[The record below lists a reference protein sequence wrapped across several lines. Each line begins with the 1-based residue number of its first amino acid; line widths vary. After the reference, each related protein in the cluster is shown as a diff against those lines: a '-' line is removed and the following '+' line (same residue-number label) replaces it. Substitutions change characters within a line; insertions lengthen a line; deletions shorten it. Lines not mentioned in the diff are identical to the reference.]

1 MKEVIHPVL
10 EKLSLEDLES
20 YVTKNQ
26 WNFKMKV
33 STKLGSK
40 HLELHGDETHLI
52 LNGRCDQ
59 SQV

>member
-1 MKEVIHPVL
+1 MKEAIHPVL

-20 YVTKNQ
+20 HVIKNQ